1 MRQFLQVDRVIRVD
15 AAVNH
20 GNSGGGLFDD
30 TGRLIGIVNAK
41 TVDDEVENIGY
52 ALPSNVVT
60 AVADNIIDFC
70 FGKNCSSVMRP
81 ILGVTITTT
90 ESKAEYTENGVFIRE
105 TIVIYEVTPGQ
116 IGSVFKV
123 DDELVSITINGVTK
137 VISQRHHVID
147 TMVTSR
153 PGDVVDFVIIRD
165 GKQMTVSVTI
175 TDACLTKY

>member
-1 MRQFLQVDRVIRVD
+1 
-15 AAVNH
+15 
-20 GNSGGGLFDD
+20 LFDD

-41 TVDDEVENIGY
+41 TIDEEVENIGY
-52 ALPSNVVT
+52 ALPSNVVK

-70 FGKNCSSVMRP
+70 YGKNCASVMRP

-105 TIVIYEVTPGQ
+105 TIVIHEVSAGQ
-116 IGSVFKV
+116 IGSVFHV
-123 DDELVSITINGVTK
+123 DDELVSMTLNGVTK
-137 VISQRHHVID
+137 MISQRHHVID
-147 TMVTSR
+147 TMITSR

-175 TDACLTKY
+175 TDGCLTAY